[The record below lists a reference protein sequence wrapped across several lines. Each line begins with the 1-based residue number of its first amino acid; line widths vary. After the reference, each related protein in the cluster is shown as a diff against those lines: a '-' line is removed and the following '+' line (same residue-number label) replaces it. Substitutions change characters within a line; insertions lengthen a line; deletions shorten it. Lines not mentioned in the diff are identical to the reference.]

1 MKNKKPS
8 QNQVHKVNKLIVNQI
23 KVIVMITMLRLK
35 LTMRVV
41 KDH

>member
-1 MKNKKPS
+1 MKNKKLS
-8 QNQVHKVNKLIVNQI
+8 QNQVHKVIKLIVNQI

>member
-1 MKNKKPS
+1 MKNKRTS
-8 QNQVHKVNKLIVNQI
+8 QNQVHKVIKLIVNQI

>member
-8 QNQVHKVNKLIVNQI
+8 QNQVHKVIKLIVNQI